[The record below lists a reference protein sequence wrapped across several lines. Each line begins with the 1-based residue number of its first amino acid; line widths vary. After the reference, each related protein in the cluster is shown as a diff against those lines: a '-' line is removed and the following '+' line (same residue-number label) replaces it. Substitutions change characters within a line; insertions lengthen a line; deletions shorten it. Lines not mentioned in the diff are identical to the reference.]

1 MAVSGGPDSLAL
13 VILAQRWARE
23 RGGEIRALTVDHRLR
38 PESAEEIRR
47 LGAWLSARAIR
58 HDVLVWAG
66 EKPRT
71 GIQNAARLA
80 RYRLLRDWCRANGCV
95 NLLTGHHRDDQIE
108 THLIRRRAHSGPD
121 GLAGMSTIRE
131 LSDCRLLRPLLGV
144 ARDRLVAFLK
154 AERQPFLTDP
164 SNFDTAFERSRLRHG
179 GGPAAEINFSALLG
193 EIGAVGRTR
202 IAREREQHT
211 LLARHVALHPAGFA
225 VFDPTLLPEVSCE
238 MAHRLLSVV
247 TTAIGG
253 ALYPPRRERIA
264 RLHQV
269 LSATDRRGHTLG
281 GCRFSRWRG
290 RILVTRE
297 LTGGAPPLRLR
308 PGERINWDR
317 RFEITTPQAA
327 GSRFTI
333 GYLGLPGVP
342 RFDRGL
348 LEPRGI
354 QLPRLLISILPSVWD
369 EEGIVAVPHVRYTRE
384 SVIGLPQVVFR
395 PVNPLTQAGF
405 AVV

>member
-80 RYRLLRDWCRANGCV
+80 RYRLLGDWCRANGCV

-121 GLAGMSTIRE
+121 GLAGMSAIRE

-281 GCRFSRWRG
+281 GCRFSRRRG
-290 RILVTRE
+290 LILVTRE
-297 LTGGAPPLRLR
+297 LIRGAPPLRLR

-348 LEPRGI
+348 LETRGI